1 MLVALV
7 WFRHLYGLQ
16 YCPFKMNT
24 TQWKENLLA
33 QLKARNE
40 REYHPYRD
48 LIIAYQKILSQ
59 VDSLRRQNTSLEYRN
74 NQLQEEVDQSS
85 AQSAESGATASSGD
99 LAKDNKKI
107 KDLEHKLADK
117 ERKVMEITTEL
128 TDSVKKNRDAMEK
141 INELTKEAHASEDKC
156 KAANSQ
162 VIEVQS
168 NMDLLKAQNRSLQDS
183 VKEVEQKY
191 QLLKNEHDT
200 LQITCTSIEQ
210 KLRQSQKEGD
220 QMEKTIM
227 EMKTKQVDEINLKH
241 EAVIKERAKQL
252 EKEIHEASQ
261 AKVTQVSRSQKGK
274 RTSTSDDLAPDFAN
288 DVKLPSICPAVNV
301 YSLDAHDGEM
311 SACNFSSRGTYFATG
326 GSDKLV
332 KLWSVDTTT
341 GKCAAKNTLIGSNA
355 SIMSIVFDDLE
366 KYVLAAS
373 NDYSARLWSV
383 AEYKARQTL
392 TGHGNK
398 VLCAKFLDESKVVT
412 GSHDRTLKLWDL
424 RYKTCS
430 KTLFAGSSCNDVVAG
445 KGMGRMIISGHFDKT
460 IKFWD
465 IQSGSANV
473 ITLAGRITSLDLSP
487 DERLLLCCSRDDT
500 LRLIDLRQNSISA
513 TFTADGF
520 KVNVDWSRACFS
532 PDGQYVAAGSSDG
545 TLFVWETITGS
556 HKNLKQHSHPVVACA
571 WHPNGQVVASVER
584 HKKMIIWKR

>member
-1 MLVALV
+1 
-7 WFRHLYGLQ
+7 
-16 YCPFKMNT
+16 
-24 TQWKENLLA
+24 
-33 QLKARNE
+33 
-40 REYHPYRD
+40 
-48 LIIAYQKILSQ
+48 
-59 VDSLRRQNTSLEYRN
+59 
-74 NQLQEEVDQSS
+74 
-85 AQSAESGATASSGD
+85 
-99 LAKDNKKI
+99 
-107 KDLEHKLADK
+107 
-117 ERKVMEITTEL
+117 MEITTEL
-128 TDSVKKNRDAMEK
+128 MDSVKKNRDAMEK
-141 INELTKEAHASEDKC
+141 INELTKETHASDDKY

-162 VIEVQS
+162 VIEVQG
-168 NMDLLKAQNRSLQDS
+168 NVDLLKAQNRSLQDS
-183 VKEVEQKY
+183 VKEVERKH
-191 QLLKNEHDT
+191 QLLKDEHAA
-200 LQITCTSIEQ
+200 LQITCNSIEL

-220 QMEKTIM
+220 QMRKIIM
-227 EMKTKQVDEINLKH
+227 EMKTKQADEINLKN
-241 EAVIKERAKQL
+241 EAVRKAREKQL

-274 RTSTSDDLAPDFAN
+274 RTSTSDDHAPDFAN

-301 YSLDAHDGEM
+301 CSLDAHDGEI

-341 GKCAAKNTLIGSNA
+341 GKCAAKHTLIGSNA

-398 VLCAKFLDESKVVT
+398 VLCAKFLDDTKVVT

-445 KGMGRMIISGHFDKT
+445 KGMGRMIISGHFDKK
-460 IKFWD
+460 IRFWD
-465 IQSGSANV
+465 IQSGSANE

-556 HKNLKQHSHPVVACA
+556 HKNPKQHSHPVVACA

>member
-1 MLVALV
+1 M
-7 WFRHLYGLQ
+7 
-16 YCPFKMNT
+16 
-24 TQWKENLLA
+24 
-33 QLKARNE
+33 
-40 REYHPYRD
+40 
-48 LIIAYQKILSQ
+48 
-59 VDSLRRQNTSLEYRN
+59 
-74 NQLQEEVDQSS
+74 
-85 AQSAESGATASSGD
+85 
-99 LAKDNKKI
+99 
-107 KDLEHKLADK
+107 
-117 ERKVMEITTEL
+117 
-128 TDSVKKNRDAMEK
+128 DSVKKNRDAMEK

-162 VIEVQS
+162 VIEVQG
-168 NMDLLKAQNRSLQDS
+168 NVDLLRAQNRSLQDS
-183 VKEVEQKY
+183 VKEVERKH
-191 QLLKNEHDT
+191 QLLKDENDA
-200 LQITCTSIEQ
+200 LQITCYSIEQ

-220 QMEKTIM
+220 QMRKFIM
-227 EMKTKQVDEINLKH
+227 EMKTRQADEINLKN
-241 EAVIKERAKQL
+241 EAVRKARERQL

-261 AKVTQVSRSQKGK
+261 VKVTQVSRSQKGK